1 MKVISKYISNDN
13 IEFSNEVDCREHE
26 LNYIIASNIVNK
38 LEPIPENDGC
48 SFGNG
53 HGYIQQDNNNVIK
66 YRNEFLEFI
75 KRYTTFKWVQET
87 IDNPNSHLSWVTRA
101 IGDSNCPHTIYRMWS
116 RFTCIDNEGREWGQ
130 PFYATNPNQA
140 EQIKLN

>member
-1 MKVISKYISNDN
+1 MKI
-13 IEFSNEVDCREHE
+13 
-26 LNYIIASNIVNK
+26 
-38 LEPIPENDGC
+38 
-48 SFGNG
+48 
-53 HGYIQQDNNNVIK
+53 
-66 YRNEFLEFI
+66 NEFLEFI

-101 IGDSNCPHTIYRMWS
+101 IGDSDCPHTIYRMWS
-116 RFTCIDNEGREWGQ
+116 RFTCIDKEGREWGQ